1 MTLNN
6 IVPIGGTSK
15 PEQVTKAL
23 EKIILSREILP
34 GEKLP
39 SQSELAGKLNIGIR
53 SLREALKHLEAKG
66 LIDIRH
72 GKGIFVKANNL
83 DFYMESLTDSLAFN
97 YPCTKEMLLALTQA
111 RSIIETAIVREIS
124 IQVNGDTLNQLENI
138 ILRMESQRGLSAH
151 DNAEFHK
158 LDMLF
163 HMVIV
168 QASGNRILIAF
179 YKHLSGLLFTSII
192 NSDRFS
198 PNCDRALLQ
207 HKELL
212 QAIRNHKTERAV
224 EVITEHLNYTKHNL
238 ENGVLEAGASNG
250 CSDNS

>member
-1 MTLNN
+1 MTFDNMA
-6 IVPIGGTSK
+6 PIGGASK
-15 PEQVTKAL
+15 PDQVTKAL

-72 GKGIFVKANNL
+72 GKGIFVKADNL

-97 YPCTKEMLLALTQA
+97 YPHTQEMLLALTQV
-111 RSIIETAIVREIS
+111 RFIIETAIVRDLS
-124 IQVNGDTLNQLENI
+124 LQVNGDTLDQLESI
-138 ILRMESQRGLSAH
+138 IQRMESQRGLSAH
-151 DNAEFHK
+151 ENEEFHK

-163 HMVIV
+163 HMVVV

-192 NSDRFS
+192 NSDKYT

-212 QAIRNHKTERAV
+212 RAIRNHEAERAV

-238 ENGVLEAGASNG
+238 ELGILRADSHQDSRDGS
-250 CSDNS
+250 